1 MRVVLALILSAL
13 AAWVGSSILE
23 SRNRSLQKRTMADM
37 RTIATAWE
45 ARVLDRK
52 RYGTGSTPRIPAAE
66 LAQALQP
73 TYIKRM
79 PQRDGWG
86 GEYEFRANDA
96 SQSYSI
102 RSFGSDGKADDG
114 AGGPVDSGRFE
125 LDLIFGNG
133 TFVQYPEGT

>member
-1 MRVVLALILSAL
+1 MKLAVAIVAAAVLAVAVPNFVQSQQR
-13 AAWVGSSILE
+13 
-23 SRNRSLQKRTMADM
+23 SRQKRTMADM

-45 ARVLDRK
+45 ARAVDHK
-52 RYGTGSTPRIPAAE
+52 VYGNGHIPAAR

-73 TYIKRM
+73 TYIRTM

-86 GEYEFRANDA
+86 NEFDFRANDA

-102 RSFGSDGKADDG
+102 RSFGSDGKPDG
-114 AGGPVDSGRFE
+114 GAAGAFEVRRFD